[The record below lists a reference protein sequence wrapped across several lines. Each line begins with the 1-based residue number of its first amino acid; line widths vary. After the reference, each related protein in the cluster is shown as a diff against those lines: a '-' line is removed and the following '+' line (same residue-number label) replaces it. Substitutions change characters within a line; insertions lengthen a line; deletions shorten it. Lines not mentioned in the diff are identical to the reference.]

1 MDHVSLPCQ
10 GISKR
15 LPDERV
21 TRVGLYQL
29 GEIWKQLLYHA
40 VMLDQM
46 LVCMQ
51 SAGKIAIRNIITRRE
66 QERVRAI

>member
-1 MDHVSLPCQ
+1 MDHVTFPSQ
-10 GISKR
+10 SISKR
-15 LPDERV
+15 FPDERV

-40 VMLDQM
+40 AMPDQM

-51 SAGKIAIRNIITRRE
+51 STGKIAIRNIITRRE
-66 QERVRAI
+66 QERVCAI

>member
-1 MDHVSLPCQ
+1 MDHVALPGQ

-15 LPDERV
+15 FPDERV

-29 GEIWKQLLYHA
+29 GEIWKQLIYHA
-40 VMLDQM
+40 AMPDQM
-46 LVCMQ
+46 LVYMQ
-51 SAGKIAIRNIITRRE
+51 STGKIAIRNVITRRK

>member
-1 MDHVSLPCQ
+1 MDHVTLLGQ
-10 GISKR
+10 GVSKH

-21 TRVGLYQL
+21 MRVGLYQL
-29 GEIWKQLLYHA
+29 GEIRKQLLYHA

>member
-1 MDHVSLPCQ
+1 MDHVSLPGQ

-15 LPDERV
+15 FPDERV

-40 VMLDQM
+40 VMPDQM

-51 SAGKIAIRNIITRRE
+51 STGKIAIRNIITCRE